1 MASAGK
7 MDGRAAALDVI
18 SGMLREAGGNAEVEL
33 RLGRIVDG
41 AYESGVDHAAFERVR
56 ARLRAG
62 VGLATSPEA
71 FTHEVHSEGGVIRDV
86 ESGEHARKTRVRQT
100 MLRMLGTPFA
110 VRACLSTEERVS
122 PPRARAR
129 CRQAADTAVRAK
141 LRESFVYRDK
151 ARYDLT
157 RCVTASVTGGM
168 IAAPRCTYEV
178 EVEAVGEITAE
189 SLLLKMEDVAGFLGP
204 RPSGYAVHCA

>member
-1 MASAGK
+1 MQART
-7 MDGRAAALDVI
+7 RAA
-18 SGMLREAGGNAEVEL
+18 SSTR
-33 RLGRIVDG
+33 
-41 AYESGVDHAAFERVR
+41 SSS
-56 ARLRAG
+56 
-62 VGLATSPEA
+62 ATSPEA

-86 ESGEHARKTRVRQT
+86 ESQADDAPDARHPVRGARVPLDRGAR
-100 MLRMLGTPFA
+100 LA
-110 VRACLSTEERVS
+110 A
-122 PPRARAR
+122 ARAPG
-129 CRQAADTAVRAK
+129 AARRPIPPCARI
-141 LRESFVYRDK
+141 VYRDK

-189 SLLLKMEDVAGFLGP
+189 SLGP

>member
-1 MASAGK
+1 

-18 SGMLREAGGNAEVEL
+18 AGMLREAGSNAEVEL

-100 MLRMLGTPFA
+100 MLRMLGTPF
-110 VRACLSTEERVS
+110 
-122 PPRARAR
+122 
-129 CRQAADTAVRAK
+129 
-141 LRESFVYRDK
+141 
-151 ARYDLT
+151 
-157 RCVTASVTGGM
+157 
-168 IAAPRCTYEV
+168 
-178 EVEAVGEITAE
+178 
-189 SLLLKMEDVAGFLGP
+189 
-204 RPSGYAVHCA
+204 HCA